1 MTSRQN
7 AAVENQMDD
16 DYGLFVQKMK
26 GLTGLDLHLYKEAQ
40 MKRRLFSFLQKKGFH
55 SFTDLFDRGLQKDE
69 VLLKEI
75 LDRMTINV
83 SEFFR
88 NPARWEVL
96 QTSILPGILNKRSD
110 PHIWSAAC
118 STGEEPYSLWMM
130 MKEAFP
136 GSSFSITATDIDSR
150 ILEQAQ
156 MGLYSARAVEN
167 VPPAYR
173 QKYFEASPPAY
184 QFDTKAAARDIRF
197 KKQNL
202 LADNPVRE
210 VDVIICRNVMIYFTE
225 EAKDYIYQQFYGALR
240 PGGVL
245 FVGSTEQMFHPE
257 KYKFEP
263 AGTFF
268 YRKS

>member
-1 MTSRQN
+1 MTGRQN
-7 AAVENQMDD
+7 TVVEDQIND
-16 DYGLFVQKMK
+16 DYGVFVQKMK
-26 GLTGLDLHLYKEAQ
+26 GLTGLDLHLYKEEQ

-55 SFTDLFDRGLQKDE
+55 SFTDLYNRGIQNDK
-69 VLLKEI
+69 VLLEEM

-88 NPARWEVL
+88 NPSRWEVL
-96 QTSILPGILNKRSD
+96 QTSILPEIVKKQSN

-130 MKEAFP
+130 MKEQFS
-136 GSSFSITATDIDSR
+136 GVSFSITATDIDRR

-156 MGLYSARAVEN
+156 LGIYSSRAVEN
-167 VPPAYR
+167 VPPAYL
-173 QKYFEASPPAY
+173 QKYFQAGPPAY
-184 QFDTKAAARDIRF
+184 QFDTKAAAKDIRF

-202 LADNPVRE
+202 LADKPVRD

-225 EAKDYIYQQFYGALR
+225 EAKEYIYHQFYQTLR

-263 AGTFF
+263 VGTFF
-268 YRKS
+268 YRKI